1 MAEFPVIPEF
11 ITVHLG
17 APSDNSAENIT
28 VSFPD
33 YIKNVASSEIF
44 PTWNEEA
51 IRANIYAQISY
62 ALNRVYTEYYR
73 SQGYNF
79 DITNTTA
86 LDQSFV
92 RGRNIFENIS
102 QIVDE
107 IFDSYIR
114 RQGFVEPLFA
124 QYCNGTTTTCDGL
137 SQWGSES
144 LASEGRSAQEILRNY
159 YGDNIEI
166 VNDVPVQGIT
176 ASLPSR
182 SLRIGSSGDDV
193 RSIQNRLNRI
203 SVNYPAIPKIA
214 NVNGFFDLNTEN
226 AVREF
231 QRIFNLTPDG
241 IVGKATWYR
250 IQYLYNNIKRLNSL
264 NAEGIT
270 AGDISLQFPRV
281 LRPGDTGTGV
291 DVIQYLLNYVA
302 QFENSIAPFEQSGV
316 YDKSTEDAVTAFQK
330 LYGLRVDGIVGEE
343 TYSALY
349 DAYRGII
356 DGLPQD
362 IFIPSISPYPGFELL
377 LGSDDPA
384 VTNLQEYLN
393 FIGNSY
399 TSIPEINVN
408 GVFGTSTRDAVI
420 AFQQE
425 FGLPATGIVGL
436 STWQAIGDVYEDL
449 ISGQTVALDQYPGYE
464 IGGEQ
469 NV

>member
-1 MAEFPVIPEF
+1 MPENPVIPEF
-11 ITVHLG
+11 IIVHLG
-17 APSDNSAENIT
+17 APSDNSVENIT

-114 RQGFVEPLFA
+114 RRGFVEPLFA

-144 LASEGRSAQEILRNY
+144 LANEGRSAEEILRNY

-166 VNDVPVQGIT
+166 VSDVPVQGIT
-176 ASLPSR
+176 ESLPLR

-214 NVNGFFDLNTEN
+214 EVNGFFDLNTEN

-231 QRIFNLTPDG
+231 QRIFNLTADG

-250 IQYLYNNIKRLNSL
+250 IQYIYNNIKRLNSL
-264 NAEGIT
+264 NAEGLT
-270 AGDISLQFPRV
+270 PGDVSLQFPRV

-291 DVIQYLLNYVA
+291 DVIQFLLNYVA
-302 QFENSIAPFEQSGV
+302 QFENEIAPFDQSGV
-316 YDKSTEDAVTAFQK
+316 YDQATQNAVTAFQR
-330 LYGLRVDGIVGEE
+330 LYGLNTDGIVGEE

-356 DGLPQD
+356 EGLPQD
-362 IFIPSISPYPGFELL
+362 IFISAIIPYPGFELL
-377 LGSDDPA
+377 LGTDDPA

-393 FIGNSY
+393 FIAMSY
-399 TSIPEINVN
+399 TSIPQTPVS

-420 AFQQE
+420 AFQEE
-425 FGLPATGIVGL
+425 FGLPPTGIVGL
-436 STWQAIGDVYEDL
+436 STWQTIGDVYDDL
-449 ISGQTVALDQYPGYE
+449 LSGQMISAEQYPGYE

-469 NV
+469 SV

>member
-1 MAEFPVIPEF
+1 MAEFPTIPEF

-17 APSDNSAENIT
+17 APSDNSVENVT

-92 RGRNIFENIS
+92 RGRNVFENVA

-114 RQGFVEPLFA
+114 RAGFVEPLFA

-144 LASEGRSAQEILRNY
+144 LAAQGRTAEEILRNY
-159 YGDNIEI
+159 YGNDIEI
-166 VNDVPVQGIT
+166 VSDVPVEGIT
-176 ASLPSR
+176 ESLPLR
-182 SLRIGSSGDDV
+182 SLRVGSSGDDV

-214 NVNGFFDLNTEN
+214 DVNGFYDQNTEN

-231 QRIFNLTPDG
+231 QRIFNLTADG
-241 IVGKATWYR
+241 VVGRATWYR
-250 IQYLYNNIKRLNSL
+250 IQYIYNNIKRLNSL

-270 AGDISLQFPRV
+270 PGDISLQFPRV

-302 QFENSIAPFEQSGV
+302 QFENSVAPFDQSGV
-316 YDKSTEDAVTAFQK
+316 YDQQTEAAVVSFQK
-330 LYGLRVDGIVGEE
+330 LYGLNPDGIVG
-343 TYSALY
+343 
-349 DAYRGII
+349 
-356 DGLPQD
+356 
-362 IFIPSISPYPGFELL
+362 
-377 LGSDDPA
+377 
-384 VTNLQEYLN
+384 
-393 FIGNSY
+393 
-399 TSIPEINVN
+399 
-408 GVFGTSTRDAVI
+408 
-420 AFQQE
+420 
-425 FGLPATGIVGL
+425 
-436 STWQAIGDVYEDL
+436 
-449 ISGQTVALDQYPGYE
+449 
-464 IGGEQ
+464 
-469 NV
+469 